1 MADAGDAAA
10 ADTVAVENRA
20 PSAADATT
28 LVLEFANTTTPA
40 APARVAAPTSDD
52 DGDADDD
59 DTHTRTA
66 KVPPPSAAAPVPS
79 RGSSTGR
86 RASSHAADSSV
97 ANATRC
103 GARSGDGSDA
113 NTAAVDGDGKA
124 GAVEAEAQHMAHA
137 GCCCDEP
144 AVVAASP

>member
-40 APARVAAPTSDD
+40 APARVAAPTNDD
-52 DGDADDD
+52 AEEDDK

-66 KVPPPSAAAPVPS
+66 KVPPPSAAAPLPS

-86 RASSHAADSSV
+86 RASNHAADSSV
-97 ANATRC
+97 ANATTC